1 MHSKVYFLLI
11 RIYMVL
17 LKVSG
22 ERNSGT
28 TFLEQLL
35 KLNFGNCVYS
45 QKTVDMTT
53 YDWKHDI
60 PTASIKKKD
69 SLVIDFF
76 IVRNLNDWL
85 ISMYNNPYHMRRPV
99 KMEDFLKNRI
109 VPNERKYKNSRTGKF
124 VGAEDCGKTL
134 FQMRYFKIRQII
146 DYFNKQDNVIIINLE
161 YLQND
166 ENCIKFLKKIN
177 ELYHI
182 KGTSDY
188 QLVKKH
194 TKVRRPGVKNR
205 SYNTDMTKYQSI
217 INARKHNGL
226 EKMITNIFW
235 VKHNNKKMVIY
246 KL

>member
-1 MHSKVYFLLI
+1 
-11 RIYMVL
+11 MVL
-17 LKVSG
+17 LKVNG

-45 QKTVDMTT
+45 QKTVGKIT
-53 YDWKHDI
+53 YNWKHDI
-60 PTASIKKKD
+60 PNPNIKKKD

-85 ISMYNNPYHMRRPV
+85 VSMYNNPYHMRRPP
-99 KMEDFLKNRI
+99 KIEHFLKNRI
-109 VPNERKYKNSRTGKF
+109 ISNEKVYINARTGKF
-124 VGAEDCGKTL
+124 VGIEDSGKTL
-134 FQMRYFKIRQII
+134 FQLRYHKLRQIF

-161 YLQND
+161 YLQNN

-177 ELYHI
+177 EIYGLGN
-182 KGTSDY
+182 GTDY
-188 QLVKKH
+188 KLVEKH

-205 SYNTDMTKYQSI
+205 KYDINIEQYKCI
-217 INARKHNGL
+217 INARKNDGL

-235 VKHNNKKMVIY
+235 IKHNNKKMVIY

>member
-1 MHSKVYFLLI
+1 
-11 RIYMVL
+11 MVL
-17 LKVSG
+17 LKVNG

-45 QKTVDMTT
+45 QKTIGTTT

-60 PTASIKKKD
+60 PNSNIKKKD

-85 ISMYNNPYHMRRPV
+85 ISMYYNPYHMRRHPKV
-99 KMEDFLKNRI
+99 ENFLKNRI
-109 VPNERKYKNSRTGKF
+109 IPNEKVYINARTGKF
-124 VGAEDCGKTL
+124 VGTEDGGKTL
-134 FQMRYFKIRQII
+134 FQLRYYKLRQIF

-161 YLQND
+161 YLQNN

-177 ELYHI
+177 EIYGLG
-182 KGTSDY
+182 KGGDY
-188 QLVKKH
+188 KLVEKH
-194 TKVRRPGVKNR
+194 TKVRRIGVKNR
-205 SYNTDMTKYQSI
+205 KYNINIEQYQSI
-217 INARKHNGL
+217 INARKNDGL

-235 VKHNNKKMVIY
+235 IKHNNKKIVIY